1 MERNI
6 TAWFSIGSTYTFLT
20 AMRIKTLL
28 QTHQIEMKINPIS
41 IKRIMGEL
49 GNAPFTP
56 DKPFKINY
64 MWRDIERRA
73 VRYGVTPPKN
83 PVPFPVKDSDFAN
96 CVGIVMNDMGRYLEY
111 FEETYKLWFIHGIE
125 AGSDANIKHCM
136 EKLGY
141 DFHQIVKVAK
151 SSETKDKFEFN
162 TNRAMEQGIFGV
174 PSFTVGNDL
183 FWGDDRI
190 EDAIDFFEAS

>member
-1 MERNI
+1 
-6 TAWFSIGSTYTFLT
+6 
-20 AMRIKTLL
+20 MR
-28 QTHQIEMKINPIS
+28 
-41 IKRIMGEL
+41 
-49 GNAPFTP
+49 
-56 DKPFKINY
+56 
-64 MWRDIERRA
+64 
-73 VRYGVTPPKN
+73 
-83 PVPFPVKDSDFAN
+83 DSDFAN

-151 SSETKDKFEFN
+151 SSETKEKFEFN

-174 PSFTVGNDL
+174 PSLTVGNDL